1 MKYGKGIAV
10 LLCAAL
16 LAGTLAGCGRK
27 GSENGETGTGM
38 EPVKGRYVETEEA
51 LPKQLEEWTVKQL
64 FMEEGKPHLVAVRKE
79 EGKLVFQE
87 WAQTEEGFADVTADW
102 MAGLALPVSAEWT

>member
-79 EGKLVFQE
+79 EGKLVL
-87 WAQTEEGFADVTADW
+87 DRKSV
-102 MAGLALPVSAEWT
+102 V